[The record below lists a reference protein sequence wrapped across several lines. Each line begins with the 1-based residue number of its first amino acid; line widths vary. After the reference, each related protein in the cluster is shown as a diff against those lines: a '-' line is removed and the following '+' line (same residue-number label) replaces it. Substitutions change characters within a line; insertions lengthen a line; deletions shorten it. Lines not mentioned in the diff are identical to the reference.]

1 MPYVPPLQDDQVPE
15 AARGMLQAIEQ
26 QLGSVPNI
34 FRTMAHQ
41 PAVLE
46 AMLKMNGAVGH
57 DLPELLRELAY
68 LKASLV
74 NQCHY

>member
-1 MPYVPPLQDDQVPE
+1 MPYVPPLQDDQAPE
-15 AARGMLQAIEQ
+15 AARQMFQAIQQ
-26 QLGSVPNI
+26 QLGAVPNI

-46 AMLKMNGAVGH
+46 ATLKMNAAVDH

>member
-1 MPYVPPLQDDQVPE
+1 MPYVPPLQDDQAPE
-15 AARGMLQAIEQ
+15 AARAMFQAIQ
-26 QLGSVPNI
+26 SQLGAVPNI

-46 AMLKMNGAVGH
+46 ATLKMNAAVGH

-68 LKASLV
+68 LKASMV